1 MRAAKVVCS
10 IAAWVLLLAASAAN
24 VSGARRTWLLQDE
37 EDLFLRGCRGDRK
50 CAVAKHA
57 KLLDFRREHPDVYR
71 NLTSGDI
78 NGMIRM
84 GAVLLN
90 GVTCSGHVVF
100 LCGIGSSIG
109 TGACSSFCR
118 LLSSQSFKAAATVP
132 VPPSAR
138 HYVQM

>member
-1 MRAAKVVCS
+1 MAAARVVGL
-10 IAAWVLLLAASAAN
+10 IAAGMLLLAASAAHAR
-24 VSGARRTWLLQDE
+24 GAHRDWLLQDE

-57 KLLDFRREHPDVYR
+57 KLLDFRRDHPDVYR

-84 GAVLLN
+84 GAVLLH

-100 LCGIGSSIG
+100 LVRN
-109 TGACSSFCR
+109 R
-118 LLSSQSFKAAATVP
+118 LFDWNRSMLELLQVVLYTK
-132 VPPSAR
+132 R
-138 HYVQM
+138 L